1 MIFPYVYLNFTDQK
15 IISSSFY
22 YPTRLVPSD
31 SRFEIYI
38 ARLDTRLELKCNSF
52 CTPARVAINNH
63 LKNFRLFETIY
74 DKSR

>member
-1 MIFPYVYLNFTDQK
+1 MTRKLF
-15 IISSSFY
+15 
-22 YPTRLVPSD
+22 PTRFIIQLALCHPTRVL
-31 SRFEIYI
+31 IYL
-38 ARLDTRLELKCNSF
+38 ARLDTRLELKCNSL